1 MPQWAEE
8 EAMSGLRIAGIV
20 LIILGIVGLVY
31 GQFSYTKK
39 SHDADLGVL
48 KLSIKEKETVN
59 VPAWAG
65 VASIAAGAG
74 LLLVGRK
81 GRGP

>member
-1 MPQWAEE
+1 
-8 EAMSGLRIAGIV
+8 MSGLRIAGIL

-81 GRGP
+81 GRAP

>member
-1 MPQWAEE
+1 
-8 EAMSGLRIAGIV
+8 MSGLRIAGIV

-65 VASIAAGAG
+65 VASIAAGAA

-81 GRGP
+81 GRVP